1 MFKQILFP
9 VDLTEPD
16 SWREALPVALE
27 QCRGAGTVLHVLTV
41 LPEFSARVSQYFP
54 DHAREKYRAD
64 SIAELSRFVKDN
76 IPAGI
81 EVREVISEGTIYQEI
96 MAAAGA
102 VGADLIVMASHAPST
117 MKHLLLGA
125 NADQV
130 VRHSDCSVLV
140 VRTKT

>member
-9 VDLTEPD
+9 VNLNEPD
-16 SWREALPVALE
+16 SWRHALPVALE
-27 QCRGAGTVLHVLTV
+27 QCRDTGTILHVLTV
-41 LPEFSARVSQYFP
+41 LPEFSALVSQYFP

-64 SIAELSRFVKDN
+64 SIAELTKFVKGN
-76 IPAGI
+76 IPAAI
-81 EVREVISEGTIYQEI
+81 EVREVISEGTIYEEI
-96 MAAAGA
+96 MAAAKA

-117 MKHLLLGA
+117 MRHLLLGA

-140 VRTKT
+140 VRTKA

>member
-16 SWREALPVALE
+16 SWRHALPVALE
-27 QCRGAGTVLHVLTV
+27 HSRGAGTVLHVLTV
-41 LPEFSARVSQYFP
+41 LPEFSVRVSQYFP

-64 SIAELSRFVKDN
+64 SIAELTEFVKDN
-76 IPAGI
+76 IPEGI
-81 EVREVISEGTIYQEI
+81 DVREVISEGSVYQEI
-96 MAAAGA
+96 MAAAKS

-130 VRHSDCSVLV
+130 VRHCDCSVLV
-140 VRTKT
+140 VRTKA

>member
-1 MFKQILFP
+1 VFKQILFP
-9 VDLTEPD
+9 VDLGEPD
-16 SWREALPVALE
+16 SWRDALPVALE
-27 QCRGAGTVLHVLTV
+27 QCRWGGAILHVLTV
-41 LPEFSARVSQYFP
+41 LPEFSARFSQYFP

-64 SIAELSRFVKDN
+64 SIAELAKFVKDN

-81 EVREVISEGTIYQEI
+81 EVREVISEGTVYQEI
-96 MAAAGA
+96 MAAAGE

-130 VRHSDCSVLV
+130 VRHCDCSVLV